1 MTWQSSRNSLNSTRA
16 GRLRSISPCNTR
28 GVGNP
33 FPFSWNPY
41 VWCLSSDFGM
51 WSPCFLLNPQMLI
64 AKSPR
69 FPYFLMIES
78 VKSLNHWIPCLFM
91 SVGKPVRKSSGEINI
106 ADGGKTS
113 IFVMKAIGV
122 SLVKSSISGFRSPD
136 QKPSLIKHSSLCP
149 KVTDTKGGSGGD
161 QERLGCPGVWGELR
175 QFNQVVFADGPF
187 RDGLR
192 WPKMV
197 EDGLS
202 PNVWPAN

>member
-64 AKSPR
+64 AKSLR

-91 SVGKPVRKSSGEINI
+91 SVGKPVRKSSGEIPI

-113 IFVMKAIGV
+113 IFLMKAMSCV
-122 SLVKSSISGFRSPD
+122 SRVKSSISGFRSPY
-136 QKPSLIKHSSLCP
+136 QNPSLIKHSSLSP
-149 KVTDTKGGSGGD
+149 KVTDTKGGSGG
-161 QERLGCPGVWGELR
+161 EATRRGWGVLGGPLGELR
-175 QFNQVVFADGPF
+175 QFNQVVFVDGPF
-187 RDGLR
+187 RDTGLR

-197 EDGLS
+197 
-202 PNVWPAN
+202 